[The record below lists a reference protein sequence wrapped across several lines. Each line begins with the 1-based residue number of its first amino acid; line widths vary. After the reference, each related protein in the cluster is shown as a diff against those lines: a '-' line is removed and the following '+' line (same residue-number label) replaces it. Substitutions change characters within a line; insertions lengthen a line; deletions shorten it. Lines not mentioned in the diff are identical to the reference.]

1 MKKFDNAYDF
11 IRVQDNPFDYFFKT
25 EDDDY
30 GRFMII
36 GGVIKAFVILHDEL
50 LEAVDSWDSITA
62 IYKAPSNKEFFND
75 SYILTSYKVWTKKI
89 EEKYT
94 FIGISNLAV
103 NNPDKPYAIVWADS
117 LKLPIRYYDY
127 SISIKENNEIIKNAY
142 NYIMIPPISNPY
154 IIGMGLA
161 KQFEIRNNSGKE
173 CNIVINGRV
182 MRIKNI
188 HYLQNGDCQ
197 RYAVVEVC

>member
-1 MKKFDNAYDF
+1 MERFNNAYDF
-11 IRVQDNPFDYFFKT
+11 IKAQENPFDYSFKT
-25 EDDDY
+25 EDGNY

-36 GGVIKAFVILHDEL
+36 NGTIKAFVILDERL
-50 LEAVDSWDSITA
+50 LNSLTSWDRIID
-62 IYKAPSNKEFFND
+62 IYKIPSNKEFFNNN
-75 SYILTSYKVWTKKI
+75 YILVSYRVWTKNVTD
-89 EEKYT
+89 KYT

-103 NNPDKPYAIVWADS
+103 NNPDKPYAIAWADN

-142 NYIMIPPISNPY
+142 NYIMVPPISNPY

-161 KQFEIRNNSGKE
+161 KQFEIRNNAGKE
-173 CNIVINGRV
+173 CNIIINSCV
-182 MRIKNI
+182 KKIKNI

-197 RYAVVEVC
+197 RYAVVEV